1 MEEKGGKNEE
11 KLVTQSTVQQKPED
25 SQYPRI
31 RTERQPITEKRCE
44 SSPCA
49 NMVSFNARLSQSD

>member
-31 RTERQPITEKRCE
+31 RTERQPITEKR
-44 SSPCA
+44 
-49 NMVSFNARLSQSD
+49 R